1 MKNND
6 NKSFTKREW
15 IQLIITLTIV
25 QAFFWYAVFENSQ
38 SSSALGYVS
47 FAGTLVS
54 IILAVLAI
62 GYTYGESVSQ
72 KNKGDGLAS
81 QINTLGSLIENVE
94 LEAKS
99 LEKIQDIAK
108 ELSGFIGGY
117 RKDKE
122 TSEEHLHQI
131 KSNINVLTRLK
142 GDDSNN
148 EKTEL
153 VGPRWPVDKIL
164 KNRSPL
170 DEACCLMLLII
181 EHNQD
186 DIGFNNMDDALEEVL
201 SQTPMELSP
210 EFFHGAL
217 FTQYSLLLNLGFIEE
232 EEGGLS
238 FQVKDELRK
247 FILNTMVTPSIKP
260 PKKGTYSEMIHNL
273 YEEVKCLN

>member
-1 MKNND
+1 MKSND
-6 NKSFTKREW
+6 KKSFTKREW
-15 IQLIITLTIV
+15 IQLIITLTIA

-38 SSSALGYVS
+38 SASALGYVS

-81 QINTLGSLIENVE
+81 QISTLGSLIESVE

-108 ELSGFIGGY
+108 ELSSFIGGY

-122 TSEEHLHQI
+122 ASEDHLQYI
-131 KSNINVLTRLK
+131 KNNISVLTSLK
-142 GDDSNN
+142 SSSSNN
-148 EKTEL
+148 KEIEF
-153 VGPRWPVDKIL
+153 VGPNWPVQKIL

-170 DEACCLMLLII
+170 DEACYLMLLII

-186 DIGFNNMDDALEEVL
+186 GMGLKNMAKHLEGIL
-201 SQTPMELSP
+201 SKTPMELSP
-210 EFFHGAL
+210 KFFHGAL

-232 EEGGLS
+232 EEGYS
-238 FQVKDELRK
+238 FQVKDDLRE
-247 FILNTMVTPSIKP
+247 FILNNMVTPSSTP
-260 PKKGTYSEMIHNL
+260 PKEGTYDEMIHNL
-273 YEEVKCLN
+273 YKEVNSLN